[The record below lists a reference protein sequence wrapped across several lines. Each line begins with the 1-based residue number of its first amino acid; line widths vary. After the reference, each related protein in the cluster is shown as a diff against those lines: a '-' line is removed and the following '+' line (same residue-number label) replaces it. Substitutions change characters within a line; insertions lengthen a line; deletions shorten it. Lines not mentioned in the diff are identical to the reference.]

1 MITDS
6 IKPNVANV
14 DVNTM
19 LTCDNCGYEVI
30 LFNNWDN
37 SQGAEPLYTHNE
49 NNQTTRGCGLPEV
62 YEQ

>member
-1 MITDS
+1 
-6 IKPNVANV
+6 
-14 DVNTM
+14 M

-49 NNQTTRGCGLPEV
+49 NNQTTRQCGLPEV